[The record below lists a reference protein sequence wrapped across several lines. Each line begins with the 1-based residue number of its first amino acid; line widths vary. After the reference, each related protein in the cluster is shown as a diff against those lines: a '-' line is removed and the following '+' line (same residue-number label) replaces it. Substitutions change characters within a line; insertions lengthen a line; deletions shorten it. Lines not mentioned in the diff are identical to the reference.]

1 MRGLRVGWKSLT
13 DLRVRVGVLED
24 WMAGSGVGLG
34 ELGLGSGLDACQWG
48 WAAEGLD

>member
-13 DLRVRVGVLED
+13 DLRVRVGVLEE

-34 ELGLGSGLDACQWG
+34 ELGLGSGLDAWLWG
-48 WAAEGLD
+48 